1 MLQRVFR
8 ATNIDAPIER
18 VGAVSR
24 PAAVEDATAA
34 GAGLLKGITADY
46 LLRGLGHV
54 RAGTRLLVHAAA
66 GSVGLLLCA
75 WA

>member
-1 MLQRVFR
+1 MLQKVVR
-8 ATNIDAPIER
+8 ATNIVAPIER
-18 VGAVSR
+18 VGAVRR

-34 GAGLLKGITADY
+34 AVLLKGITADY

-54 RAGTRLLVHAAA
+54 RAGTRLLMHAAA
-66 GSVGLLLCA
+66 GSVGPLLCA